1 MNEAQNPAQGD
12 AVGQRVLNPDGTT
25 NWTVVFEDPEQGI
38 LAAVSE
44 TSSAR
49 QLRAV
54 MSNVALL
61 LFKRKRDAGPRAE
74 FTASIENV
82 LDTEATQ
89 GFEAVQAR
97 ILGILNAEKQLRTE
111 KAALHAKN
119 KATTQSIEK
128 RRSSANESAF
138 EAFIG
143 NPLFLGGAVAV
154 VLGLIAVVVGL
165 VILPAGTPD
174 ENEAAS
180 KDAAKQAEQGTE
192 PASDQASAKA
202 PPKPTPNK
210 PTKERIV
217 LKPIL
222 SEVLVDGTRRRLSV
236 IPLIEIGKKDKIG
249 EICALSPWI
258 IEGVLLHMGAATEA
272 GRNANNA
279 VIAGVAAKVSAD
291 INARPGSI
299 KIKGLT
305 LADIR
310 QLPKDI
316 VVAAN
321 RGCGRV
327 QIEELP

>member
-1 MNEAQNPAQGD
+1 MQGD

-25 NWTVVFEDPEQGI
+25 NWTVVFEDTEQGI
-38 LAAVSE
+38 LAAVSA

-54 MSNVALL
+54 MENVALL

-74 FTASIENV
+74 FTARIENA
-82 LDTEATQ
+82 LDSEATE

-111 KAALHAKN
+111 KAALHVKN

-128 RRSSANESAF
+128 RRSSADESAF

-143 NPLFLGGAVAV
+143 NPLFLGSAVAV

-165 VILPAGTPD
+165 IILPADTPD
-174 ENEAAS
+174 GNDAATTEAAR
-180 KDAAKQAEQGTE
+180 QTEQETE
-192 PASDQASAKA
+192 PSAAKA
-202 PPKPTPNK
+202 PPKVTRKTPA
-210 PTKERIV
+210 KERIV

-222 SEVLVDGTRRRLSV
+222 SDVLIDGTRRRLSI
-236 IPLIEIGKKDKIG
+236 IPLIEIGEKDKIG
-249 EICALSPWI
+249 KICSLSPWI
-258 IEGVLLHMGAATEA
+258 IEGVLLHMGAATKA
-272 GRNANNA
+272 GRNADNA
-279 VIAGVAAKVSAD
+279 MIASVAAKVNAD
-291 INARPGSI
+291 INNRPGGT

-310 QLPKDI
+310 QLPKN
-316 VVAAN
+316 VVSAAN

-327 QIEELP
+327 QIEGLP